1 MLDGHGRIAVERVT
15 APVGAFLAL
24 VGVTANQ
31 LTVVGLVAAVGA
43 SVAIATNRLF
53 LGAALLGVSALP
65 DLFDGPVAK
74 AAGTSSARGAFFD
87 SVADRVTDTVVLGGL
102 AWYLES
108 SRGGHAAMLAFAL
121 LGASILVSYQRAKA
135 ESLGYRASGG
145 LMERAERVVALA
157 VGLVFSAVLVPVLWA
172 TLVLT
177 AITAVQRFAKVWRQG
192 PQPSP
197 AAAPPMSTA
206 AAPPMSTAAA
216 PPMSTAAAPRVVAA
230 WRPGRVESRW
240 RAWREEA
247 VARSERASQEG
258 PVGSSGASRRTGA
271 PAGRWRTGAPA
282 GRWRARRQGALSGR
296 STGYGRSARA
306 SASRSSAPRER
317 TTGAWRR
324 RIDSDS

>member
-1 MLDGHGRIAVERVT
+1 MLDGHGRTAVERVT
-15 APVGAFLAL
+15 APVGAFLAR

-43 SVAIATNRLF
+43 AVAIATNRLF

-87 SVADRVTDTVVLGGL
+87 SVADRVTDTMVLGGL
-102 AWYLES
+102 AWYLAS

-121 LGASILVSYQRAKA
+121 LGASILVSYERAKA
-135 ESLGYRASGG
+135 ESLGFRASGG
-145 LMERAERVVALA
+145 LMERAERVMALS

-177 AITAVQRFAKVWRQG
+177 VITAVQRFTKVWRQG
-192 PQPSP
+192 PMPRP
-197 AAAPPMSTA
+197 AAPSMADT
-206 AAPPMSTAAA
+206 
-216 PPMSTAAAPRVVAA
+216 APRVVAA

-247 VARSERASQEG
+247 VARSERASHEG
-258 PVGSSGASRRTGA
+258 LVGISGAPRRNGA
-271 PAGRWRTGAPA
+271 ASGRWRTGAPA
-282 GRWRARRQGALSGR
+282 GRWRARRQGALAGR
-296 STGYGRSARA
+296 PVGSGRSARA
-306 SASRSSAPRER
+306 SANRSSAPREHA
-317 TTGAWRR
+317 TGAWRR
-324 RIDSDS
+324 RTDSDS

>member
-157 VGLVFSAVLVPVLWA
+157 VGLVFSAVLAPVLWA

-197 AAAPPMSTA
+197 
-206 AAPPMSTAAA
+206 AAA